1 MRVPCQIQQA
11 PGGVPGQVEI
21 VECPFALRCLCLVLD
36 TLKSLE
42 EEEEA
47 SAAAARAAA
56 EEKEEEEEEEE
67 EKGGGV
73 GGHMGC
79 GTMGSEWGMSMA
91 AHQSPCII
99 CLWRGGGGR
108 KRQTA

>member
-21 VECPFALRCLCLVLD
+21 VECPFALRCLCLILD

-47 SAAAARAAA
+47 SAARAAA
-56 EEKEEEEEEEE
+56 EEEEEEEEEE
-67 EKGGGV
+67 EKERGV
-73 GGHMGC
+73 GGHMGG
-79 GTMGSEWGMSMA
+79 GTMGAEWGMSMA
-91 AHQSPCII
+91 AHQSPCNI
-99 CLWRGGGGR
+99 CVWGGGGG
-108 KRQTA
+108 AGGGG